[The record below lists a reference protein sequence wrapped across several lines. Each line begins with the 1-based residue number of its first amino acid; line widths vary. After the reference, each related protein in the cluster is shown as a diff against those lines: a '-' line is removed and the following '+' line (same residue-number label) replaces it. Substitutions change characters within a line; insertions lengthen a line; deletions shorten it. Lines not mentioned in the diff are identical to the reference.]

1 MEWKELG
8 FVGVFS
14 RSSVGGI
21 LPLYHSCEYLWAFEQ
36 NVSDRI
42 ILFIGTLQAPFIS
55 FATLLHAAQISKD
68 DLGKDGLGN
77 DGFGNDG
84 FGDDGAANWSQD

>member
-21 LPLYHSCEYLWAFEQ
+21 LPLYHSCEYLWTFE
-36 NVSDRI
+36 
-42 ILFIGTLQAPFIS
+42 
-55 FATLLHAAQISKD
+55 
-68 DLGKDGLGN
+68 
-77 DGFGNDG
+77 
-84 FGDDGAANWSQD
+84 